1 MLLKP
6 SGLYSPALPE
16 DPHPSSTASAPAAA
30 LFARLQRALPCIPD
44 AANAQAMAVGPIP
57 SAQERFLLSH
67 EPLRFMLHHDIIAF
81 ISSPLNSRHFISSLS
96 HVQPSKHWDQHCP
109 ALISCNRS
117 SQTRSRASTDQ
128 SPLST
133 PPILPPQ
140 INHTLRHAVPRR
152 TQQTQHPLSVY
163 ARPIMRRKGAIGRP

>member
-6 SGLYSPALPE
+6 SGLHSPALPE
-16 DPHPSSTASAPAAA
+16 DPHSSSTASAS
-30 LFARLQRALPCIPD
+30 LPCSLTQRKLKQGQLD
-44 AANAQAMAVGPIP
+44 T
-57 SAQERFLLSH
+57 F
-67 EPLRFMLHHDIIAF
+67 PLRKRDFAFPLAITFHATPRHHHF
-81 ISSPLNSRHFISSLS
+81 HFSPLNSRHFISSLS

-152 TQQTQHPLSVY
+152 TQQTQHPLSVH